1 MLLNPYQTLLEV
13 LPGSRML
20 RDASALGLVGVCIDD
35 PKRAGRAWQ
44 ITNLYAPIER
54 RHLGGIRAKLLDQ
67 KGFVTFCNQRDL
79 ELLLGLAK
87 PGQLCIW
94 TDQDYPELDSQ
105 EFYGLCADEEDLQ
118 DDLFEREL
126 VLRGEQPGVLPY
138 GLELTR
144 RIHTSSGIDAE
155 ELNTM
160 LWDCD
165 PDTGWGPDVRLETVH
180 NRWASVERTKVRW
193 DRIQMS

>member
-1 MLLNPYQTLLEV
+1 
-13 LPGSRML
+13 ML
-20 RDASALGLVGVCIDD
+20 RDASALGLVGACIDD
-35 PKRAGRAWQ
+35 PKRDGRVWH
-44 ITNLYAPIER
+44 IVNLYAPIER
-54 RHLGGIRAKLLDQ
+54 RHLGGIRAKLVDN

-87 PGQLCIW
+87 PGQLCLW
-94 TDQDYPELDSQ
+94 MDKDYPELDSR

-126 VLRGEQPGVLPY
+126 VLRNEQPGVLPF

-144 RIHTSSGIDAE
+144 HLHLSSGLDVE
-155 ELNTM
+155 ELITM

-165 PDTGWGPDVRLETVH
+165 PDTGWGPDIRLETVH
-180 NRWASVERTKVRW
+180 HRWTSVERERVLW